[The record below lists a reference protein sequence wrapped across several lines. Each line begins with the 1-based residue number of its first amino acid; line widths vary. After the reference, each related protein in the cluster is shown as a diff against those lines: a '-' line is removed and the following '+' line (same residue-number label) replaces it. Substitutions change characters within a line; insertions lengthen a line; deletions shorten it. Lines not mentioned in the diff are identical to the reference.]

1 MSGRTLLA
9 DRLRDEL
16 LEEISNSKLPPGA
29 KLPTEGE
36 LAKHFGVSRA
46 TVREAV
52 RGLVEAGYVTRRRG
66 SGSYVT
72 ERRRM
77 PHGLDSTLSYLAM
90 IESAGARAG
99 MRILHAAF
107 EQCSKDDS
115 ALQLGRG
122 ERALAVERVRTADD
136 QPVIYSR
143 DRIPARLL
151 RSDLD
156 LRNMDPSLFALLS
169 SSGHAA
175 DHATAT
181 LRAVAST
188 SETAKVLGIRRG
200 KPLLYIEEIDY
211 EKDGT
216 PVMLSREWHVSE
228 AFDVRINRQAQTDAD
243 LLGALAS
250 YWSGGLPLEGD
261 SLVNLLGHTVEGGFQ
276 WLSSRHDWDAV
287 ANRIGVVGR
296 RGRHRH
302 RDRGVL

>member
-1 MSGRTLLA
+1 VSGRTLLA

-16 LEEISNSKLPPGA
+16 LEEISSSQLQPGT
-29 KLPTEGE
+29 KLPTEGQ
-36 LAKHFGVSRA
+36 LAKRFNVSRA

-90 IESAGARAG
+90 IETAGARAG
-99 MRILHAAF
+99 MRILQAAF
-107 EQCSKDDS
+107 EPCCRDD
-115 ALQLGRG
+115 APLQLEPGDTV
-122 ERALAVERVRTADD
+122 LAVERVRTADD
-136 QPVIYSR
+136 RPVIYSL

-151 RSDLD
+151 RTGLD
-156 LRNMDPSLFALLS
+156 LQNLDPSLFALLS

-188 SETAKVLGIRRG
+188 TQTARVLGVRRG
-200 KPLLYIEEIDY
+200 RPLLYIEEVDFGR
-211 EKDGT
+211 DGI

-228 AFDVRINRQAQTDAD
+228 AFDVRINRKANS
-243 LLGALAS
+243 LRALPA
-250 YWSGGLPLEGD
+250 P
-261 SLVNLLGHTVEGGFQ
+261 TT
-276 WLSSRHDWDAV
+276 A
-287 ANRIGVVGR
+287 
-296 RGRHRH
+296 
-302 RDRGVL
+302 

>member
-1 MSGRTLLA
+1 MPRKSLLA

-16 LEEISNSKLPPGA
+16 LAEMTSAQLPPGT

-36 LAKHFGVSRA
+36 LVERFGVSRA

-52 RGLVEAGYVTRRRG
+52 TSLVEAGYVTRRHG
-66 SGSYVT
+66 SGSYVA

-90 IESAGARAG
+90 IESAGVKAG
-99 MRILHAAF
+99 MRVLDAAL
-107 EQCSKDDS
+107 EQCTKADDS
-115 ALQLGRG
+115 LQLSPGDTV
-122 ERALAVERVRTADD
+122 LAVERVRTADD

-151 RSDLD
+151 KPDLD
-156 LRNMDPSLFALLS
+156 LESLDPSLFGLLR

-181 LRAVAST
+181 LRAVEAT
-188 SETAKVLGIRRG
+188 TGTAKVLGVKRG

-211 EKDGT
+211 DRDGT

-228 AFDVRINRQAQTDAD
+228 AFDVRINRQAQEAPTGSA
-243 LLGALAS
+243 A
-250 YWSGGLPLEGD
+250 
-261 SLVNLLGHTVEGGFQ
+261 
-276 WLSSRHDWDAV
+276 R
-287 ANRIGVVGR
+287 
-296 RGRHRH
+296 
-302 RDRGVL
+302 

>member
-1 MSGRTLLA
+1 MPGKSLLA

-16 LEEISNSKLPPGA
+16 LEEMTSSQLRPGD

-36 LAKHFGVSRA
+36 LATRFGVSRA

-52 RGLVEAGYVTRRRG
+52 TSLVEAGYVTRRHG
-66 SGSYVT
+66 SGSYVS

-90 IESAGARAG
+90 IESAGVRAG
-99 MRILHAAF
+99 MLVLDAVL
-107 EQCSKDDS
+107 EQSSKIDS
-115 ALQLGRG
+115 PLQLSQGDTV
-122 ERALAVERVRTADD
+122 LAVERVRTADD

-151 RSDLD
+151 RADLD
-156 LRNMDPSLFALLS
+156 LQNLDPSLFGLLS

-188 SETAKVLGIRRG
+188 SRTAKVLGVRRG
-200 KPLLYIEEIDY
+200 KPLLYIEEVDY
-211 EKDGT
+211 DREGT

-228 AFDVRINRQAQTDAD
+228 AFDVRINRQAQAAAPIT
-243 LLGALAS
+243 S
-250 YWSGGLPLEGD
+250 K
-261 SLVNLLGHTVEGGFQ
+261 
-276 WLSSRHDWDAV
+276 R
-287 ANRIGVVGR
+287 
-296 RGRHRH
+296 
-302 RDRGVL
+302 

>member
-1 MSGRTLLA
+1 MPGQTLLA

-16 LEEISNSKLPPGA
+16 LEEITSSQLEPGT

-36 LAKHFGVSRA
+36 LSKRFGVSRA

-52 RGLVEAGYVTRRRG
+52 RGLVEAGYVIRRRG
-66 SGSYVT
+66 SGSYVA

-90 IESAGARAG
+90 IESAGAHAG
-99 MRILHAAF
+99 MRVLDAVF
-107 EQCSKDDS
+107 EQCEKTDS
-115 ALQLGRG
+115 PMHLSRG
-122 ERALAVERVRTADD
+122 DMVLAVERVRTADG

-151 RSDLD
+151 RTDLD
-156 LRNMDPSLFALLS
+156 LQNLDPSLFALLR

-188 SETAKVLGIRRG
+188 SFTAKVLGVRRG

-211 EKDGT
+211 DRDGT

-228 AFDVRINRQAQTDAD
+228 AFDVRVNRRAQTAPTF
-243 LLGALAS
+243 S
-250 YWSGGLPLEGD
+250 
-261 SLVNLLGHTVEGGFQ
+261 
-276 WLSSRHDWDAV
+276 
-287 ANRIGVVGR
+287 NR
-296 RGRHRH
+296 
-302 RDRGVL
+302 

>member
-16 LEEISNSKLPPGA
+16 LEEITSSQLQPGA
-29 KLPTEGE
+29 RLPSEGQ
-36 LAKHFGVSRA
+36 LAKRFNVSRA
-46 TVREAV
+46 TVRDAV
-52 RGLVEAGYVTRRRG
+52 RALVEAGYVTRRRG

-99 MRILHAAF
+99 MEILEAAF
-107 EQCSKDDS
+107 EPCRPDD
-115 ALQLGRG
+115 APLQLEAGDTV
-122 ERALAVERVRTADD
+122 LAVERVRTADD
-136 QPVIYSR
+136 RPVIYSH
-143 DRIPARLL
+143 DRIPAHLL

-156 LRNMDPSLFALLS
+156 LQNLDPSLFALLS

-188 SETAKVLGIRRG
+188 SQTAKVLAVRRG
-200 KPLLYIEEIDY
+200 KPLLQIEEVDFAR
-211 EKDGT
+211 DGT

-228 AFDVRINRQAQTDAD
+228 AFDVRINRQ
-243 LLGALAS
+243 S
-250 YWSGGLPLEGD
+250 
-261 SLVNLLGHTVEGGFQ
+261 
-276 WLSSRHDWDAV
+276 SSRGADARPASV
-287 ANRIGVVGR
+287 AAWSESD
-296 RGRHRH
+296 H
-302 RDRGVL
+302 

>member
-16 LEEISNSKLPPGA
+16 LEEITSSQLQPGSKLPS
-29 KLPTEGE
+29 EGE
-36 LAKHFGVSRA
+36 LAKRFQVSRA

-52 RGLVEAGYVTRRRG
+52 RGLVEAGYVSRRRG

-72 ERRRM
+72 ERKRM

-90 IESAGARAG
+90 IESAGVAAG
-99 MRILHAAF
+99 MRLLHASF
-107 EQCSKDDS
+107 EQRSNDDS

-122 ERALAVERVRTADD
+122 ETVLAVERVRTADD
-136 QPVIYSR
+136 QPVIYSH

-151 RSDLD
+151 RADLD
-156 LRNMDPSLFALLS
+156 LRNLDPSLFALLR

-188 SETAKVLGIRRG
+188 SQTAKVLGIRRG

-211 EKDGT
+211 DRDGA

-228 AFDVRINRQAQTDAD
+228 AFDVRINRQARPAPGT
-243 LLGALAS
+243 
-250 YWSGGLPLEGD
+250 SG
-261 SLVNLLGHTVEGGFQ
+261 
-276 WLSSRHDWDAV
+276 
-287 ANRIGVVGR
+287 
-296 RGRHRH
+296 
-302 RDRGVL
+302 